1 MLHDKIKEE
10 DVYLFKRKTLKKP
23 ELQMHTMVIS
33 LPQTRR
39 IPTTLSVYG
48 RPIITTAFI
57 Y

>member
-33 LPQTRR
+33 LP
-39 IPTTLSVYG
+39 
-48 RPIITTAFI
+48 
-57 Y
+57 